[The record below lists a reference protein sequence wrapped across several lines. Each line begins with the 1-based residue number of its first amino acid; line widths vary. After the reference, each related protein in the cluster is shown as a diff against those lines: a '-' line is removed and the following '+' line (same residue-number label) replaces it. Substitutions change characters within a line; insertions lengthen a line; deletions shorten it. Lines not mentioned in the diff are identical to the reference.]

1 MGFSL
6 FNDSSKN
13 KKEDERYLD
22 FKIKEIVK
30 ITADAVNL
38 VFDTLDKDLHYQSGQ
53 FITLIDEVNGI
64 KIRRAYSLCSAPN
77 IDKYPAVTVKRVVN
91 GLMSNHINDNY
102 QVGQKIKVMD
112 AMGTFTTSFD
122 SEQTR
127 KLVLIGG
134 GSGITPL
141 YSIIKSTLHLE
152 PKTEVLLVYA
162 NKSSADIIFKED
174 LNKLSQRFKNFDW
187 INILEQED
195 EMTSTNYLGRPT
207 ESMVHSILEQSN
219 VSVQTQYFICGPE
232 AMMEIIKS
240 GLDQFGVVPEQI
252 QIEKF
257 VGNHLIENLKG
268 SNEVSMAI
276 LLDGT
281 THDLNINGDHPILD
295 QVLLAGIDM
304 PYSCKSGFCTA
315 CRGKVLSGKVS
326 IKEADGLSEE
336 EIEEGF
342 ALLCVGHALTSE
354 LKLSIE

>member
-1 MGFSL
+1 MIFYKNTESQRFVTTTVLNYLCHSNIDFKKMGFGL
-6 FNDSSKN
+6 FNDNRKN

-207 ESMVHSILEQSN
+207 ESMVHSI
-219 VSVQTQYFICGPE
+219 
-232 AMMEIIKS
+232 
-240 GLDQFGVVPEQI
+240 
-252 QIEKF
+252 
-257 VGNHLIENLKG
+257 
-268 SNEVSMAI
+268 
-276 LLDGT
+276 
-281 THDLNINGDHPILD
+281 
-295 QVLLAGIDM
+295 
-304 PYSCKSGFCTA
+304 
-315 CRGKVLSGKVS
+315 
-326 IKEADGLSEE
+326 
-336 EIEEGF
+336 
-342 ALLCVGHALTSE
+342 
-354 LKLSIE
+354 

>member
-1 MGFSL
+1 MVFGL
-6 FNDSSKN
+6 FNHKKN

-22 FKIKEIVK
+22 FEIKEIVK
-30 ITADAVNL
+30 ITADAVNI
-38 VFDTLDKDLHYQSGQ
+38 VFDTLDQVLTYQSGQ
-53 FITLIDEVNGI
+53 FITLIDEINGV

-91 GLMSNHINDNY
+91 GLMSNHINDTY
-102 QVGQKIKVMD
+102 RVGQKIKVMG

-122 SEQTR
+122 RDQIR
-127 KLVLIGG
+127 QLVLIGG

-141 YSIIKSTLHLE
+141 YSIIKSTLSLE
-152 PKTEVLLVYA
+152 PKTEVLLIFA

-174 LNKLSQRFKNFDW
+174 LIKLNKQFKNFNW

-195 EMTSTNYLGRPT
+195 EITPADYLGRPT
-207 ESMVHSILEQSN
+207 ESMLHSILEQSN
-219 VSVQTQYFICGPE
+219 VGAQTHYFICGPE
-232 AMMEIIKS
+232 AMMKIINA
-240 GLDQFGVVPEQI
+240 GLEQYGILSKQI

-257 VGNHLIENLKG
+257 VGNHLIENFN
-268 SNEVSMAI
+268 SSSEVNMTI

-281 THDLNINGDHPILD
+281 NYDLNINGDQPILD
-295 QVLLAGIDM
+295 QALLTGIDM

-315 CRGKVLSGKVS
+315 CRCKVLSGKVS
-326 IKEADGLSEE
+326 TKEAAGLSEE
-336 EIEEGF
+336 EISEGF